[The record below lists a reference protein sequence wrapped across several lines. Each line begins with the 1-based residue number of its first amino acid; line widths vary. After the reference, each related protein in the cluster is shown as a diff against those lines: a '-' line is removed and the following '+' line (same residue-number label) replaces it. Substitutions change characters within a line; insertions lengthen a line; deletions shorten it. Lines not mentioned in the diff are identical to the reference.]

1 MIKFD
6 DVANENIKE
15 HNPIWPQISDHS
27 FRILMIRESWSGKTM
42 SSFNLINQEPDIN
55 KKYLCAKDRYEA
67 KHQSAKDRY
76 EAKHQILII
85 KRESTGLKH
94 LNDSKAFVQY
104 SNDMDDIYKI
114 LKNTTK

>member
-67 KHQSAKDRY
+67 KY
-76 EAKHQILII
+76 QILII

>member
-67 KHQSAKDRY
+67 KHQ
-76 EAKHQILII
+76 ILII
-85 KRESTGLKH
+85 KRENTGLKH